1 MAYISGG
8 NELLDAEKNL
18 KRLGVKTGMY
28 VADLGCGG
36 AGHFII
42 PAAKLVG
49 GDGLAYAVDILKS
62 VLQSVVSRAR
72 LGGISNIKTVWSN
85 LEIPGATNI
94 PAGSLDAALVINILF
109 QSKQHDNILK
119 EAVRLLKPGGKLL
132 VIDWD
137 KNNSSFGPPQL
148 DRVPPQEVQ
157 SITDK
162 LGPQLLEEFEAGSN
176 HYGLTFQK

>member
-72 LGGISNIKTVWSN
+72 LGGISNIKAVWSN
-85 LEIPGATNI
+85 LETPGATNI

-148 DRVPPQEVQ
+148 DRVTPQAVQ
-157 SITDK
+157 SITGK
-162 LGPQLLEEFEAGSN
+162 LGLRLLEEFEAGPS